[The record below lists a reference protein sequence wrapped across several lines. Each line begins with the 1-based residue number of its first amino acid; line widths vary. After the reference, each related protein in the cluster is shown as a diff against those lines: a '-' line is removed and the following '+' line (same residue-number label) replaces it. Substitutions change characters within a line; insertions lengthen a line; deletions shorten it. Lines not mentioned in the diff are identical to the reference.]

1 MPRHFLPLLLVAV
14 LPALAAAAEPPAR
27 RPNVLWICSDDHAA
41 YVAGCYGNAV
51 VRTPNIDRLAAGGM
65 RFDRAYCNSPI
76 CTASRASFLTGRY
89 PRTVGVT
96 LLESSLPEKEQTLGK
111 LLRDAGYDTAY
122 FGKIGINN
130 ETSHGFAK
138 RLDLKDVRDWLRAR
152 GGPKPLPAGV
162 AVQPPWHPFRDP
174 ARVWLNAAD
183 LPADYVDADSPATF
197 FTESAEQYLA
207 AHRDRPFFLMVGYY
221 EPHSPFRYPVEFR
234 GRHDPATFTVPWVG
248 PEDEDQVPK
257 IFRDL
262 SGQDKQGIQAAYYT
276 SVEYLD
282 GKVGRL
288 LQALGRLGLAD
299 DTIVI
304 YIGDHGYQLG
314 QHGRFEKHC
323 MYEESVRAPL
333 LIRYPPAVK
342 PGSSTSAQVEFLDI
356 LPTVL
361 DLCGVETPKD
371 VQGRCLTGLLRG
383 QTDRHR
389 EQVFV
394 EYGHSE
400 EAMVRDGRYKCV
412 FIRGK
417 RERDDGYATGRP
429 LPGNVVKL
437 FDERDD
443 PGEFTNLAGRP
454 GHRGDV
460 DRYLA
465 LLVEHMKR
473 TARLPEH
480 LPATSDPLEF
490 LDFCVQPRDAVP
502 KPPAPAAAGKRP

>member
-1 MPRHFLPLLLVAV
+1 MLRTLAPLLV
-14 LPALAAAAEPPAR
+14 LAGLPGLTAADSPAR

-41 YVAGCYGNAV
+41 YVAGCYGNTT
-51 VRTPNIDRLAAGGM
+51 VRTPNIDRMAGGGM
-65 RFDRAYCNSPI
+65 RFDGAYCNSPI

-89 PRTVGVT
+89 PRSVGVT
-96 LLESSLPEKEQTLGK
+96 LLPSALPEKELTLGE
-111 LLRDAGYDTAY
+111 LLQAAGYDTAY
-122 FGKIGINN
+122 FGKIGINT
-130 ETSHGFAK
+130 EVSHGFSN

-152 GGPKPLPAGV
+152 GGPRPLPAGV
-162 AVQPPWHPFRDP
+162 AVQPPWKPFRDP
-174 ARVWLNAAD
+174 ARIWLNAD
-183 LPADYVDADSPATF
+183 NRPADYVDADSPATF

-207 AHRDRPFFLMVGYY
+207 AHRDRPFFLMLGYY

-234 GRHDPATFTVPWVG
+234 GRHDPAGFVVPWVG

-262 SGQDKQGIQAAYYT
+262 SGQDRQGIQAAYYT

-282 GKVGRL
+282 AKVGRL
-288 LQALGRLGLAD
+288 LQALDRLGLAD
-299 DTIVI
+299 NTVVV
-304 YIGDHGYQLG
+304 YTGDHGYQLG

-342 PGSSTSAQVEFLDI
+342 PGSSSAALVEFIDI

-371 VQGRCLTGLLRG
+371 VQGRSLAGLLRG
-383 QTDRHR
+383 RTDRHR

-437 FDERDD
+437 FDEQDD

-454 GHRGDV
+454 DHRKEV
-460 DRYLA
+460 ERYLA
-465 LLVEHMKR
+465 LLVEHMRR

-480 LPATSDPLEF
+480 IPTTSDPLEF
-490 LDFCVQPRDAVP
+490 LDFCAQPRDAIP
-502 KPPAPAAAGKRP
+502 KPAPAGTR

>member
-1 MPRHFLPLLLVAV
+1 MPRHLAALFLVAG
-14 LPALAAAAEPPAR
+14 LPGLAAAAEPPSR

-41 YVAGCYGNAV
+41 YVAGCYGNTV
-51 VRTPNIDRLAAGGM
+51 VRTPNIDRLAAGGL

-89 PRTVGVT
+89 PRSVGVT
-96 LLESSLPEKEQTLGK
+96 LLQSALPEKEQTLGE
-111 LLRDAGYDTAY
+111 LLQAAGYDTAY
-122 FGKIGINN
+122 FGKMGINT
-130 ETSHGFAK
+130 EVSHGFAK
-138 RLDLKDVRDWLRAR
+138 RLDLKDVRAWLKAR
-152 GGPKPLPAGV
+152 GGAKPLPAGI
-162 AVQPPWHPFRDP
+162 AVQPPWRPFRDP
-174 ARVWLNAAD
+174 SRVWLNAD
-183 LPADYVDADSPATF
+183 NRPADYVDADAPATF
-197 FTESAEQYLA
+197 FTESAEHYLEG
-207 AHRDRPFFLMVGYY
+207 HRDRPFFLMLGYY

-234 GRHDPATFTVPWVG
+234 GRHDPATFKLPWVG

-262 SGQDKQGIQAAYYT
+262 SGEDRQGIQAAYYT

-288 LQALGRLGLAD
+288 LQALDRLGLAD
-299 DTIVI
+299 NTVVI
-304 YIGDHGYQLG
+304 YTGDHGYQLG

-342 PGSSTSAQVEFLDI
+342 PGSSSSALVEFIDI

-361 DLCGVETPKD
+361 DFCGVETPRD
-371 VQGRCLTGLLRG
+371 VQGRSLAGLLRG

-389 EQVFV
+389 ERVFV

-437 FDERDD
+437 FDEQDD
-443 PGEFTNLAGRP
+443 PGEFTNLASRP
-454 GHRGDV
+454 EHRKDV
-460 DRYLA
+460 DRYLG
-465 LLVEHMKR
+465 LLVDYMKR
-473 TARLPEH
+473 TVRLPEH
-480 LPATSDPLEF
+480 VPTTAYPLEF
-490 LDFCVQPRDAVP
+490 LDYCVQPRDAIP
-502 KPPAPAAAGKRP
+502 KPAPAAEKRP